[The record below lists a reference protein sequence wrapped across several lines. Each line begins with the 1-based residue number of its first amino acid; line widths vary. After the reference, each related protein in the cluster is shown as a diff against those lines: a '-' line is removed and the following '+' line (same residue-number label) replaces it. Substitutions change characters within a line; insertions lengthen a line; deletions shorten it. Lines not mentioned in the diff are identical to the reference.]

1 MSDLF
6 SSLKISGSGL
16 SVFRHKMNVV
26 AENLA
31 NAETTK
37 TSAGGPYMKKTLK
50 ISAKPTAE
58 KFAGELK
65 SAAVTL
71 TRTNQQHIAALPAK
85 FGKGENVFYA
95 NGKETVDK
103 NQEPRMVYDP
113 SHPDANADGF
123 VAMPNV
129 DPLIEMV
136 EMMAASRAYEANL
149 AAIQAVKTMTN
160 KALDI

>member
-16 SVFRHKMNVV
+16 STFRRKMNVV

-37 TSAGGPYMKKTLK
+37 TAAGGPYQKKTLK
-50 ISAKPTAE
+50 ISAKPVPE

-65 SAAVTL
+65 SAAVSL
-71 TRTNQQHIAALPAK
+71 TRTDQQHISTMRSTLV
-85 FGKGENVFYA
+85 KGENVYYA
-95 NGKETVDK
+95 DGKEVVDP
-103 NQEPRMVYDP
+103 NQEQRMVYDP
-113 SHPDANADGF
+113 SHPDANEDGF
-123 VAMPNV
+123 VAMPDI

-149 AAIQAVKTMTN
+149 AAIQSAKTMTT